1 MKSKEH
7 TRQVRDKV
15 IEKFKAGLGYKKIS
29 QALNIP
35 RSTVQ
40 VIIQKWKEYG
50 TTVNLPRQGRPPKL
64 TGRARR
70 ALIRNAA
77 KRPMVTLDE
86 LQRSTA
92 QVVLWSDET
101 KMELFGQNAK
111 RYVWRETNTAH
122 HSEHTI
128 PTVKY
133 GGGSIMLWGCF
144 SSAGTGKLVRVD
156 GKMDGAKYRA
166 ILEENLLES
175 AKDLRLGR
183 RFTFQQ
189 DDDPKHKARATMEWF
204 KTKHIYVL
212 EWPSQSPD
220 LNPIENLW
228 QDLKT
233 AVHKRC
239 PSNLTELELFCK
251 EEWARISVSRLLCVV
266 AMCRAV
272 PINDLIYRASQQ
284 SDKLH
289 ALSTMLTQEL
299 GSEAF
304 PIDRVLACHTSSLQT
319 PTDKEQALQVSESD
333 LLSLA
338 RSLLQA
344 WSDPLE
350 VLSSSTNVLPYS
362 AQSTLSKT
370 IQKMQEHSKDLKD
383 GLDILS
389 SKMGP
394 AAQTITSLPFIETN
408 EIGQDKITKLLS
420 CFRRDSHKIDS
431 FLKVLRCR
439 AANMQPQVC

>member
-29 QALNIP
+29 KALNIP

-40 VIIQKWKEYG
+40 AIIQKWKEYG

-64 TGRARR
+64 TGRTRR

-77 KRPMVTLDE
+77 KRPMVTLGE

-92 QVVLWSDET
+92 QVGESVHRTTISRALHKVGLYGRVARRKPLLTENHKKFRLQFATSHVGGGGGQQTCGRRCSGQMRPKWNFLP
-101 KMELFGQNAK
+101 KMQNAMCGGK
-111 RYVWRETNTAH
+111 LTLHIILNTPSPLSNMVVAAF
-122 HSEHTI
+122 
-128 PTVKY
+128 
-133 GGGSIMLWGCF
+133 MLWGCL

-189 DDDPKHKARATMEWF
+189 DNDPKHKARATMEWF
-204 KTKHIYVL
+204 KTKHIHVL

-251 EEWARISVSRLLCVV
+251 EEWARISVSRC
-266 AMCRAV
+266 A
-272 PINDLIYRASQQ
+272 
-284 SDKLH
+284 KLVETYPRL
-289 ALSTMLTQEL
+289 AAGIAAKGGST
-299 GSEAF
+299 
-304 PIDRVLACHTSSLQT
+304 
-319 PTDKEQALQVSESD
+319 K
-333 LLSLA
+333 
-338 RSLLQA
+338 
-344 WSDPLE
+344 
-350 VLSSSTNVLPYS
+350 Y
-362 AQSTLSKT
+362 
-370 IQKMQEHSKDLKD
+370 
-383 GLDILS
+383 
-389 SKMGP
+389 
-394 AAQTITSLPFIETN
+394 
-408 EIGQDKITKLLS
+408 
-420 CFRRDSHKIDS
+420 
-431 FLKVLRCR
+431 
-439 AANMQPQVC
+439 

>member
-1 MKSKEH
+1 MDSVCEQQFSDLATDSRLDLD

-40 VIIQKWKEYG
+40 AIIQKWKEYG

-64 TGRARR
+64 TGRTRR
-70 ALIRNAA
+70 VLIRNAA

-92 QVVLWSDET
+92 QVGESVHRTTISRALHKVGLHGRGARRKPLLRENHKKSRLQFATRHVGTQQTCGRRCSGQMRPKWNFLA
-101 KMELFGQNAK
+101 KMQNAMCGGK
-111 RYVWRETNTAH
+111 TNTAH

-166 ILEENLLES
+166 ILEENLLDS
-175 AKDLRLGR
+175 TKVLRLGR
-183 RFTFQQ
+183 RFIFQQ
-189 DDDPKHKARATMEWF
+189 DNDPKHKARATMEWF
-204 KTKHIYVL
+204 KTKHIHVL

-220 LNPIENLW
+220 LNLIENLW

-251 EEWARISVSRLLCVV
+251 EEWARISVSRCAELVETDPKRL
-266 AMCRAV
+266 AAV
-272 PINDLIYRASQQ
+272 IAA
-284 SDKLH
+284 KV
-289 ALSTMLTQEL
+289 
-299 GSEAF
+299 GS
-304 PIDRVLACHTSSLQT
+304 R
-319 PTDKEQALQVSESD
+319 K
-333 LLSLA
+333 
-338 RSLLQA
+338 
-344 WSDPLE
+344 
-350 VLSSSTNVLPYS
+350 Y
-362 AQSTLSKT
+362 
-370 IQKMQEHSKDLKD
+370 
-383 GLDILS
+383 
-389 SKMGP
+389 
-394 AAQTITSLPFIETN
+394 
-408 EIGQDKITKLLS
+408 
-420 CFRRDSHKIDS
+420 
-431 FLKVLRCR
+431 
-439 AANMQPQVC
+439 